1 MVAGDSP
8 QKIHELHESRDGQAA
23 MADHESGAG
32 LPVQRLPQEGDDRLA
47 QRHGGPSRFPG
58 PPALLAMVM
67 AVALVFGPLVSP
79 TLHPDWLEPVKLTIG
94 LATELFIGL
103 FLGFATRCLMAVI
116 EIAGSIMGF
125 QMGFGLAVQLDPV
138 TQVEVPVL
146 GSFLVIVASLLYFV
160 VDGHHLL
167 LLALGSSFALIPPL
181 GAQFHPPLLV
191 DAVEIMQRTFDIGVK
206 LALPLIAVTFLIYL
220 VLGILGRV
228 MPQMNVLFLG
238 FPLTIS
244 VGLLVVGFGLP
255 LFASLFQHSIL
266 ELEGVLIGM
275 LEEMGRG

>member
-1 MVAGDSP
+1 VAKFQIGLQEFWGFALVLVRTGAILSAFPLIGSRMVP
-8 QKIHELHESRDGQAA
+8 MRVRAA
-23 MADHESGAG
+23 M
-32 LPVQRLPQEGDDRLA
+32 V
-47 QRHGGPSRFPG
+47 F
-58 PPALLAMVM
+58 
-67 AVALVFGPLVSP
+67 AVALAFGPLVAP
-79 TLHPDWLEPVKLTIG
+79 TLQPDWLEPVRITIG
-94 LATELFIGL
+94 LARELFIGL
-103 FLGFATRCLMAVI
+103 FLGFATRCLMAII

-125 QMGFGLAVQLDPV
+125 QLGFGMAVQLDPV
-138 TQVEVPVL
+138 TQVEVPVV

-191 DAVEIMQRTFDIGVK
+191 DAVEILQRTFEMGVK
-206 LALPLIAVTFLIYL
+206 LALPLMGMTFLIYL

-244 VGLLVVGFGLP
+244 VGLLVLGFGLP
-255 LFASLFQHSIL
+255 LFSSLFQQSIVG
-266 ELEGVLIGM
+266 LEGMLVGM

>member
-1 MVAGDSP
+1 MAKFDIGIQQFWGFALVLVRTGAILSALPIIGNRMVP
-8 QKIHELHESRDGQAA
+8 MRVRAA
-23 MADHESGAG
+23 F
-32 LPVQRLPQEGDDRLA
+32 V
-47 QRHGGPSRFPG
+47 F
-58 PPALLAMVM
+58 
-67 AVALVFGPLVSP
+67 AVALAFGPLVAP
-79 TLHPDWLEPVKLTIG
+79 TLNPEWLEPVRLAIG
-94 LATELFIGL
+94 LGTELLIGL
-103 FLGFATRCLMAVI
+103 FLGFATRCLMALV

-125 QMGFGLAVQLDPV
+125 QLGFGLAVQLDPV

-191 DAVEIMQRTFDIGVK
+191 DAVEILQRTFNIGIQ
-206 LALPLIAVTFLIYL
+206 LALPLMAVTFLIYL

-244 VGLLVVGFGLP
+244 VGLLVLGFGLP
-255 LFASLFQHSIL
+255 LFSSLFQHSIL
-266 ELEGVLIGM
+266 ELEGVLLGM
-275 LEEMGRG
+275 LEEMGHG

>member
-1 MVAGDSP
+1 MAKFEIGLQEFWGFALVIVRTGGILSAFPIIGGRLVP
-8 QKIHELHESRDGQAA
+8 MKIRA
-23 MADHESGAG
+23 
-32 LPVQRLPQEGDDRLA
+32 
-47 QRHGGPSRFPG
+47 
-58 PPALLAMVM
+58 AMVM
-67 AVALVFGPLVSP
+67 AVALVFGPLVAP

-191 DAVEIMQRTFDIGVK
+191 DVVEILQRTFDIGVK

>member
-1 MVAGDSP
+1 
-8 QKIHELHESRDGQAA
+8 
-23 MADHESGAG
+23 MAKFEIG
-32 LPVQRLPQEGDDRLA
+32 LQQFWG
-47 QRHGGPSRFPG
+47 F
-58 PPALLAMVM
+58 
-67 AVALVFGPLVSP
+67 ALVLVRTGGILAAFPIIGTRMVPMRIRAALVLAVTLAFGPLVVP
-79 TLHPDWLEPVKLTIG
+79 TLQPDWLEPVRLTVG

-103 FLGFATRCLMAVI
+103 FLGFATRLLMAAV

-125 QMGFGLAVQLDPV
+125 QLGFGMAVQLDPV
-138 TQVEVPVL
+138 TQVEIPVL

-160 VDGHHLL
+160 VDGHHIL

-191 DAVEIMQRTFDIGVK
+191 DAVDVMQRAFNLGLK
-206 LALPLIAVTFLIYL
+206 LALPLMAMTFLVYL

-244 VGLLVVGFGLP
+244 VGLLVLGFGLP
-255 LFASLFQHSIL
+255 LFSSLFQHSIL
-266 ELEGVLIGM
+266 ELEGILVGM